1 MPDLS
6 NAVDLTLERKIVP
19 KMRVGI
25 QIAVIAAGLLIFF
38 APKFGL
44 LSRVVPGRLLWILS
58 AVGLALLA
66 IAVVVVAYLPAYY
79 RKISRMVREQ
89 QPRLMRVTVKD
100 DVMSGYALAELRPHE
115 ADETAPVEMVVRVI
129 QKVDVPD
136 NYPAE
141 VYSKGGDGPVVIK
154 TVNGTLW
161 PAPDEKQQKLEELF
175 RVNT

>member
-1 MPDLS
+1 MPEFN

-19 KMRVGI
+19 KIRVGT

-38 APKFGL
+38 TPKIGL
-44 LSRVVPGRLLWILS
+44 LNRVVPARIGWIATSIGFALL
-58 AVGLALLA
+58 VLALV
-66 IAVVVVAYLPAYY
+66 IVIHLPAYY
-79 RKISRMVREQ
+79 RNISRMVREQ

-100 DVMSGYALAELRPHE
+100 DLMSGYAVAELRPHE
-115 ADETAPVEMVVRVI
+115 AEEDAPVEIVVRVI

-141 VYSKGGDGPVVIK
+141 VFSKGTNGPVVIK
-154 TVNGTLW
+154 TINGTLW

>member
-25 QIAVIAAGLLIFF
+25 QIAIIAAGLLIFF

-44 LSRVVPGRLLWILS
+44 FSHVVPGRLLWILS
-58 AVGLALLA
+58 AVGLAMLA

-79 RKISRMVREQ
+79 RKISRIVREQ

-100 DVMSGYALAELRPHE
+100 DMLSGYALAELRPHE
-115 ADETAPVEMVVRVI
+115 ADESAPVEMVVRVL
-129 QKVDVPD
+129 QKVEVPD

-141 VYSKGGDGPVVIK
+141 VYTKGDGPVVIK